1 MAAKG
6 YCQRQGVD
14 YDETFVPVAMM
25 KSIMILLAIAAHY
38 DSKIWQMDVKSAF
51 LNGNLEE
58 EGYMIQPVGYKSEE
72 FLDKVCR
79 LQRSIYGL
87 KQSSRS
93 WNVRFDEAIRSYEF
107 IKNKISR
114 VCTRKSMGA
123 QLIL

>member
-1 MAAKG
+1 MAKG
-6 YCQRQGVD
+6 YRQRQGVD

-25 KSIMILLAIAAHY
+25 KSIMILLAITGHY

-58 EGYMIQPVGYKSEE
+58 EGYMIQPVGYTSEE

-93 WNVRFDEAIRSYEF
+93 WNMRFDEAIRSYEF
-107 IKNKISR
+107 IKNEISR
-114 VCTRKSMGA
+114 VCTRN
-123 QLIL
+123 QWERN